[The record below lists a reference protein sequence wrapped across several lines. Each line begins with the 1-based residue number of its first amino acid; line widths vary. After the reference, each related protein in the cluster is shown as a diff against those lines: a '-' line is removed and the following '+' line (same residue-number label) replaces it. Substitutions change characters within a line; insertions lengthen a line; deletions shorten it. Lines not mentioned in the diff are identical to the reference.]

1 MIEETFRLKK
11 LHPPFG
17 TANSPLWEFGYDEEV
32 RVVDGL
38 CEVRSPA
45 LRERLL
51 KMGYEPATED
61 TPPPAAPKAKGRPK
75 HVPKVWPGAK
85 PQGGG
90 KDAG

>member
-1 MIEETFRLKK
+1 MTEQTFRLKK

-17 TANSPLWEFGYDEEV
+17 TELSPLWEFGYDEEV

-45 LRERLL
+45 LRDRLL
-51 KMGYEPATED
+51 KMGYEPAAED
-61 TPPPAAPKAKGRPK
+61 APPPANPWKKGKPKKAAKA
-75 HVPKVWPGAK
+75 PGAK